1 MRKDPDAVW
10 SLIPVS
16 LFALFLSVGLCPAL
30 SPSLLAGEAGLTTV
44 RFVQS
49 GSTATSWT
57 LYAAQQKE
65 FFQKNGIFVEVI
77 IIRGG
82 VNTARAV
89 ISNTIP
95 IGRINPDYIIEAI
108 EKGAPVRII
117 EGTMGKI
124 PYYIMARPEIKS
136 GADLKG
142 KTVGVDSLGGGT
154 TLMIREILEK
164 AYNLKENDYKL
175 LVVGTSPD
183 RYAALKGGAVH
194 TTFMGPPFNFRAE
207 KEGFTKLTT
216 FHEHLGPIQF
226 VIEFAHQ
233 DYIKSHRADVV
244 AFVKGMIQGSRWLYD
259 PKNKEE
265 ALGIHMKILKSNRA
279 TAEQDYKFMV
289 EEFKPWPTDG
299 SVSKPAI
306 AKTMDLRVK
315 AGKYQGKKIPSYAE
329 YIDFSIVEEAKKQL
343 GLK

>member
-1 MRKDPDAVW
+1 MRKVPIW
-10 SLIPVS
+10 GLIPI
-16 LFALFLSVGLCPAL
+16 LPFALLLSIAYCLVP
-30 SPSLLAGEAGLTTV
+30 SPILAGEPGLPTV

-49 GSTATSWT
+49 GSTATSWP
-57 LYAAQQKE
+57 LYVAQEKR

-82 VNTARAV
+82 TNTARAV
-89 ISNTIP
+89 FSKTIP
-95 IGRINPDYIIEAI
+95 MGRINPDYIIEAI
-108 EKGAPVRII
+108 EKGAKVKIT
-117 EGTMGKI
+117 EGVMEKI
-124 PYYIMARPEIKS
+124 PYYVMARPEIKS

-142 KTVGVDSLGGGT
+142 KTLGVDSLGGGT

-164 AYNLKENDYKL
+164 AYRLKQDDYKL

-194 TTFMGPPFNFRAE
+194 ATFMGPPFNFRAE

-226 VIEFAHQ
+226 VVEFAHQ
-233 DYIKSHRADVV
+233 DYIKSNRAEVV
-244 AFVKGMIQGSRWLYD
+244 KFIKAMIEASRWLYD
-259 PKNKEE
+259 TKNKEE
-265 ALGIHMKILKSNRA
+265 ALAIHMKVLKSNRA

-289 EEFKPWPTDG
+289 EEFKPWPTEG
-299 SVSKPAI
+299 SVNKQAI

-315 AGKYQGKKIPSYAE
+315 AGKYEGKKVPPYTDYVDTSLV
-329 YIDFSIVEEAKKQL
+329 DEAKKQL
-343 GLK
+343 GLN